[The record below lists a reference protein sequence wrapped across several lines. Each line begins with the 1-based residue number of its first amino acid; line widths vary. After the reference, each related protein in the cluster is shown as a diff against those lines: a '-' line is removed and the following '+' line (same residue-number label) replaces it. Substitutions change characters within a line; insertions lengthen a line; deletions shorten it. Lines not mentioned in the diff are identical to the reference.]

1 MSASHIGAGYPPEQS
16 GVDPTTA
23 NAAPDSPVAAD
34 VRRSAIDRMMQMN
47 ALHASNAWELR
58 RRDPIAAH
66 GLALLFAQ
74 PDDRQGRAGRYHL
87 TAATK
92 LWLAGDAELDL
103 AERLFRYHHSIS
115 ALVSQPGS
123 DVRRLTNR
131 RDADMDE
138 GAVYVGLGVSSL
150 DTCTGAWS
158 DVVTSASITKL
169 MVRTPVHSS
178 AASAASASA
187 SAPKRGDGSR
197 RARVSSEHDVPG
209 TIRVLLTDGTA
220 IVAERRGMPEFNH
233 RVIHSTGTLNY
244 TPYETPYLWSQST
257 RELLDADAAHGEVLR
272 WMGALNDLFWQ
283 ADEGRLVGRQAYRGR
298 GTQP

>member
-1 MSASHIGAGYPPEQS
+1 MSAPNIGAGYRSEQPAA
-16 GVDPTTA
+16 DP
-23 NAAPDSPVAAD
+23 NAASAPDSPVAAD

-74 PDDRQGRAGRYHL
+74 RDDRTGRAGRYQL

-92 LWLAGDAELDL
+92 LWLAGEAEMDL

-115 ALVSQPGS
+115 SLVSQPGS

-138 GAVYVGLGVSSL
+138 DAVYVGLGVSSL

-158 DVVTSASITKL
+158 EVVESASITKL
-169 MVRTPVHSS
+169 AMRAQVQS
-178 AASAASASA
+178 AVKPS
-187 SAPKRGDGSR
+187 PKRGDGGL
-197 RARVSSEHDVPG
+197 RARVSSDHDVPG
-209 TIRVLLTDGTA
+209 TIRILLTDGTA
-220 IVAERRGMPEFNH
+220 IVAERRGMHEFNH

-244 TPYETPYLWSQST
+244 TPYETPYPWSQST
-257 RELLDADAAHGEVLR
+257 RELLDADASHGEVLR

-283 ADEGRLVGRQAYRGR
+283 TDEGRLVGRQAHRARGM
-298 GTQP
+298 QS